1 MNFKVGDRVVYSFD
15 IRDKTFNHFGVI
27 KKLKE
32 SKYGL
37 CTVFF
42 PKENIELFFT
52 KENIELLILG
62 QSLTLQPTVNKED
75 LL

>member
-1 MNFKVGDRVVYSFD
+1 MKFKVGDRVVYSFD
-15 IRDKTFNHFGVI
+15 IRDQTFNHFGVI
-27 KKLKE
+27 KNFKK

-42 PKENIELFFT
+42 PKENIELFVL
-52 KENIELLILG
+52 E
-62 QSLTLQPTVNKED
+62 QSLKLQPTVNKED

>member
-15 IRDKTFNHFGVI
+15 MRDKTFNHFGVI

-42 PKENIELFFT
+42 PKENIEL
-52 KENIELLILG
+52 LILG
-62 QSLTLQPTVNKED
+62 QSLTLQPTVSKED